1 MTSKPIFK
9 AISAII
15 TTILFGSLMFM
26 LVNSVTTGSFFDDSS
41 KKNTILATVLMIAPI
56 VITIIWSIIRRRYYW
71 ALSIVNLFVCA
82 IIGAAMGEKTNTGH
96 AYVYALFI
104 IIPYIFCLKMIL
116 KEKEISKP
124 EPYPDSSGYSSSSSS
139 YSGSSYGSSGGSL
152 SFSEKEAYIIRNC
165 HGAYSTSAMEKIEND
180 SSLTESQKTELKNH
194 LFHYGD

>member
-9 AISAII
+9 AIASVI
-15 TTILFGSLMFM
+15 TTILFGILMYIF
-26 LVNSVTTGSFFDDSS
+26 VDAVKTGLFFDDDSPKS
-41 KKNTILATVLMIAPI
+41 TIFAVVIMLVPI

-71 ALSIVNLFVCA
+71 ALSFVNLFVCA
-82 IIGAAMGEKTNTGH
+82 IIGSAFGEETKIEH

-116 KEKEISKP
+116 KEKKDYVP
-124 EPYPDSSGYSSSSSS
+124 EPYPASSSYSSSSSS
-139 YSGSSYGSSGGSL
+139 YGGSSYGSSGGSL

-180 SSLTESQKTELKNH
+180 SSLTESQKAELKHH